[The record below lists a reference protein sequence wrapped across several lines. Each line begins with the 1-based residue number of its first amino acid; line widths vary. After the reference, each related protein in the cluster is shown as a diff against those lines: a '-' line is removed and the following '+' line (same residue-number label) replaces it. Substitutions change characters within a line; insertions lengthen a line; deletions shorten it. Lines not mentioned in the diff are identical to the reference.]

1 MSESYNTTPGTDRNG
16 ELKTSAATVAQDLD
30 NLRKDVSR
38 LAGAAT
44 TTAREQLGR
53 LGKDVGTQA
62 TRSASYVGE
71 QVRMHPGVA
80 LGVAIGAGLAIGML
94 LSSSRR
100 SQWGRGG
107 TQTHIG

>member
-1 MSESYNTTPGTDRNG
+1 MSESFNTTTRGDRNG
-16 ELKTSAATVAQDLD
+16 ELKVSAATVMQDLE

-53 LGKDVGTQA
+53 LGKDVGTRA
-62 TRSASYVGE
+62 NRSAGYVGE

-80 LGVAIGAGLAIGML
+80 LGVALGAGLAIGML
-94 LSSSRR
+94 LSASRR
-100 SQWGRGG
+100 SQWARGG